1 MISDY
6 LEKRKEKERRWGKM
20 KKKNILCL
28 FLLVVLILV
37 FSSCH
42 PRHVSDIRP
51 NMTKEEVAS
60 LWGRTPLVTY
70 RTVNGKAVETWEY
83 HFSSTGSICLI
94 TFSEDRV
101 AGTPD
106 VALNGR
112 MGIITRQNG
121 NRDPPRVNRV

>member
-60 LWGRTPLVTY
+60 LWGEHPWLLTGLLM
-70 RTVNGKAVETWEY
+70 GKL
-83 HFSSTGSICLI
+83 SKLG
-94 TFSEDRV
+94 
-101 AGTPD
+101 
-106 VALNGR
+106 N
-112 MGIITRQNG
+112 IIFHLPVLFVLSLSLKTE
-121 NRDPPRVNRV
+121 